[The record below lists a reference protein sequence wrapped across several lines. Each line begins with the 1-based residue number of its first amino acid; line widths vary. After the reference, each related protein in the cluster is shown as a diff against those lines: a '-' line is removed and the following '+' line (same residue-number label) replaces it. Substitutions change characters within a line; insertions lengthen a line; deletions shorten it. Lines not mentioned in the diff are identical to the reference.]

1 MSGPVLS
8 PGQRIARGATNV
20 ANGNMSGLQDIA
32 AGAIAATSVTALML
46 DQYLQR
52 NNMSLTQIS
61 LPGVSKAIRDS
72 YSNPNSLVAKA
83 MIAGVREA
91 TRPDTPEEEKQ
102 KKTEAEKEAKVA
114 KEKAEKERETMI
126 AASREAERKRFMRG
140 DNGMQEQERQLADS
154 KKQDNQNT
162 RINAARIS
170 IV

>member
-8 PGQRIARGATNV
+8 PGQRIARGASNV

-52 NNMSLTQIS
+52 NNMSLSQLS
-61 LPGVSKAIRDS
+61 LPGIGNAMRNS
-72 YSNPNSLVAKA
+72 YSNPNMLAAKV
-83 MIAGVREA
+83 IGAGVREA
-91 TRPDTPEEEKQ
+91 TRPDTPEEEQ
-102 KKTEAEKEAKVA
+102 KKKDEAERETKLA

-140 DNGMQEQERQLADS
+140 DNGMQEHDNLLADK
-154 KKQDNQNT
+154 KKQSNQDTATNT
-162 RINAARIS
+162 AKIS